1 MTQKL
6 WLSITLYFLKNTCN
20 IHNVSCTI
28 CNECNY
34 FYLTKRLVMD
44 LPFEI
49 NVCVIIRIVRI
60 IQIQYT
66 VVYGLGLRSDD
77 IYL

>member
-1 MTQKL
+1 
-6 WLSITLYFLKNTCN
+6 
-20 IHNVSCTI
+20 
-28 CNECNY
+28 
-34 FYLTKRLVMD
+34 MD

-49 NVCVIIRIVRI
+49 NICVIIRIVRI

-77 IYL
+77 IYY